1 MKRIGLTG
9 NLATGKSTIAG
20 ILADHGVTV
29 IDSDTIA
36 HTIIAPHTHTW
47 KSLFERYGKRI
58 LLPDGVIDRRALA
71 EIIFGNAA
79 EKKFL
84 EGLIHPHVK
93 DEIGHRIAQFEKK
106 NLAYVIVEVPLLYEV
121 KWESSFDLVVVAVCS
136 EKQALERAQKNLKL
150 THDEAL
156 QRWKQQWPMDKKS
169 KKADVVIDTSGT
181 LEETRVQVERLYHR
195 WERGDFSKQ
204 P

>member
-29 IDSDTIA
+29 IDSDSIA
-36 HTIIAPHTHTW
+36 HTVMAPHTHTW

-84 EGLIHPHVK
+84 ESLIHPHVK
-93 DEIGHRIAQFEKK
+93 DEIGHHLARLEKMG
-106 NLAYVIVEVPLLYEV
+106 ATYAIVEVPLLYEV
-121 KWESSFDLVVVAVCS
+121 KWESFFDVIVVATCR
-136 EKQALERAQKNLKL
+136 EDQALERAQKNLKL

-156 QRWKQQWPMDKKS
+156 QRWKQQWPMDKKV

-181 LEETRVQVERLYHR
+181 LKETHVQVERLYHR